1 MKTYAM
7 GTRAADRDLGPV
19 AFERRDPDAGEVAI
33 EITHCGICH
42 SDLHQARND
51 WGNTNY
57 PCIPGHEIVG
67 TVTSVGEGVRRFAV
81 GDTVGVGCMVN
92 SCQTCTPCRE
102 GDEQYCEGPKS
113 ATLTYN
119 GTKIP
124 DGSNTYGG
132 YSDGIVVREEFV
144 LRIPDAIEPQEAA
157 PILCAGITVYDPMV
171 RHGVGPGKR
180 VGVAGIGGLGH
191 MAIQIAKAMGAE
203 VVALTRKADKAEA
216 ARALGADHVIVTEDE
231 DQMARE
237 AMTLDALVD
246 TIPVEHPLDPYL
258 SLMRPRST
266 VMLLGNMIG
275 FPAFVP
281 APMVFHRISL
291 AGSLIGGI
299 ERTQEVLD
307 FCARHGIRSEV
318 EVVGIDDV
326 NAVLHRLEQGDQK
339 FRSVIDMKTLK
350 DQREAWAAKAETI
363 PDPERGEPAGR
374 RESA

>member
-1 MKTYAM
+1 MKTIGM
-7 GTRAADRDLGPV
+7 GTHAADQDLVPV
-19 AFERRDPDAGEVAI
+19 AFERRDPGPGEVAI
-33 EITHCGICH
+33 DITHCGICH
-42 SDLHQARND
+42 SDLHQARDD

-57 PCIPGHEIVG
+57 PCVPGHEIVG
-67 TVTSVGEGVRRFAV
+67 TVAAVGEGVRRFSV

-92 SCQTCTPCRE
+92 SCQTCAPCRE
-102 GDEQYCEGPKS
+102 GDEQYCEGPTS

-124 DGSNTYGG
+124 SGTNTYGG
-132 YSDGIVVREEFV
+132 YSDVIVVREEFV
-144 LRIPDAIEPQEAA
+144 LRIPEAIAPHEAA
-157 PILCAGITVYDPMV
+157 PILCAGITVYDPMI
-171 RHGVGPGKR
+171 RHGVGPGQR

-191 MAIQIAKAMGAE
+191 MAVQVAKAMGAE
-203 VVALTRKADKAEA
+203 VVALTRSPGKAEA
-216 ARALGADHVIVTEDE
+216 ARELGADHVIVTSDE

-258 SLMRPRST
+258 SLMRPRSV

-299 ERTQEVLD
+299 RRTQEVLD
-307 FCARHGIRSEV
+307 FCAEHGIRSEV
-318 EVVGIDDV
+318 EVIGIDDV
-326 NAVLHRLEQGDQK
+326 NDVLKRLESGDQK
-339 FRSVIDMKTLK
+339 FRSVIDMSTLK
-350 DQREAWAAKAETI
+350 ARREDWASKADPI
-363 PDPERGEPAGR
+363 PAPERGEPVGR
-374 RESA
+374 FETA